1 MKTKNIKYILAAGLV
16 SCAMS
21 TTFISCS
28 DVLDEQPRSQF
39 DPTFFTTKTGI
50 EGGLTSLYA
59 HLRYFYG
66 NGYFLNSVETGTD
79 EYTYAQSADGNFKDA
94 DLSGVGS
101 MTPNNSIAGSIW
113 GTAFPNINTAS
124 GIIENGA
131 DAGMDASLLAE
142 AYFFRGFD
150 YFLLVQTYGGVPL
163 DLGAGELKFNTSTV
177 RTSVRNTVPEV
188 YEKCIFPDLE
198 KALADLP
205 ENPRLTGT
213 VTKNVARLYLAKAY
227 LTYAWWLENPNNI
240 PTYPE
245 CSRNSG
251 EAQNYFRKAYDIAKA
266 AIANPGPYGLMPTFY
281 DVNVAT
287 NDRNK
292 EVMLYADHDEDEKYG
307 NGGVGY
313 GWGSGG
319 SPENFAYWMET
330 WNYTELRAKIASDP
344 SKEINPVQREAV
356 QGLGRPWTRMAPVA
370 DAFMEGGVWEDAVKA
385 IDSRYDAT
393 FTLSYFTN
401 WDKAGD
407 ATPAVLGANGMQIH
421 PDEIFFSWVPES
433 EDSKIKYEGNN
444 GNLGLGEM
452 DGRSDFVVAV
462 NHISRKKYPCNWKIG
477 IYRTDNAGGLGSKVN
492 GGSPRPWN
500 VAKFSEFYLLAAEA
514 AVKLNMNSEAV
525 DMVNVLRARAGKQ
538 TYCVNARAPF
548 TADHSADMLAVTPRT
563 ITIDYILDE
572 RSREYWGEGYR
583 WYDLVRTQKW
593 AERAGTYRIAGSGYT
608 DKDLET
614 FTRTIPANYYL
625 RPIPQ
630 GQIDGMKMSDEE
642 KVAYQNPAYR
652 N

>member
-1 MKTKNIKYILAAGLV
+1 MKTKSIKYILAAGLV
-16 SCAMS
+16 CCGLSATMTSCN
-21 TTFISCS
+21 

-39 DPTFFTTKTGI
+39 DPTFFNTKAGI

-66 NGYFLNSVETGTD
+66 NGYWLNACETGTD

-94 DLSGVGS
+94 DLSGVGQ
-101 MTPNNSIAGSIW
+101 MTPSNSIAGGCW
-113 GTAFPNINTAS
+113 GTAFANINTAS

-131 DAGMDASLLAE
+131 AAGIDASLLAE
-142 AYFFRGFD
+142 AYFFRAFD
-150 YFLLVQTYGGVPL
+150 YFLLVQYYGGVPL

-188 YEKCIFPDLE
+188 YAAIFSDLE
-198 KALADLP
+198 KAVADLP
-205 ENPRLTGT
+205 ESPRLTGT
-213 VTKNVARLYLAKAY
+213 VTKNVARLYLSKAY

-240 PTYPE
+240 PTYPD
-245 CSRNSG
+245 CNRDG
-251 EAQNYFRKAYDIAKA
+251 GQAQSYFQKALDMANA
-266 AIANPGPYGLMPTFY
+266 AINNPGPYGLQPTFY

-287 NDRNK
+287 NDRNS
-292 EVMLYADHDEDEKYG
+292 EIMLYADHDEDEKFG
-307 NGGVGY
+307 NGGTGY

-330 WNYTELRAKIASDP
+330 WNYTEMIGKDP
-344 SKEINPVQREAV
+344 SGNNINPVQREAV

-370 DAFMEGGVWEDAVKA
+370 DAFMTGGVWEDAVKA

-401 WDKAGD
+401 WDKAGG
-407 ATPAVLGANGMQIH
+407 AAPYVTGANGSQIK
-421 PDEIFFSWVPES
+421 PGESYFSWVPEG
-433 EDSKIKYEGNN
+433 EDSKISYTGADGK
-444 GNLGLGEM
+444 LGFGEM
-452 DGRSDFVVAV
+452 EGHDDFVVAV

-500 VAKFSEFYLLAAEA
+500 IAKFSEFYLIAAEA
-514 AVKLNMNSEAV
+514 AVKLNKNEEAV
-525 DMVNVLRARAGKQ
+525 KMVNVLRERAGKQ
-538 TYCVNARAPF
+538 TYCVNKRADQV
-548 TADHSADMLAVTPRT
+548 ADYSAEMVAATPRT

-572 RSREYWGEGYR
+572 RSREFWGEGYR
-583 WYDLVRTQKW
+583 WFDLVRTQKW
-593 AERAGTYRIAGSGYT
+593 AERSTTYHIAGSGYT
-608 DKDLET
+608 DKDLQE
-614 FTRTIPANYYL
+614 FKRDIPAGYYL

-630 GQIDGMKMSDEE
+630 GQIDGLMMSDEE

>member
-1 MKTKNIKYILAAGLV
+1 MKTKNIKYIIAAALV
-16 SCAMS
+16 CGGI
-21 TTFISCS
+21 TTTMTSCS

-39 DPTFFTTKTGI
+39 DTTFFNTKTGI

-101 MTPNNSIAGSIW
+101 MTPSNSIAGSIW
-113 GTAFPNINTAS
+113 GTLFPNINTAS

-131 DAGMDASLLAE
+131 AAGIDDALLAE

-177 RTSVRNTVPEV
+177 RTSVRNTVDEV
-188 YEKCIFPDLE
+188 YNKCIFPDLE

-245 CSRNSG
+245 CSRDASK
-251 EAQNYFRKAYDIAKA
+251 AQSYYQKAFAMAKA
-266 AIANPGPYGLMPTFY
+266 AIDNPGPYALQPTFY

-287 NDRNK
+287 NDRNS
-292 EVMLYADHDEDEKYG
+292 EVMFYADHDEDEKYG
-307 NGGVGY
+307 NGGAGY
-313 GWGSGG
+313 GWGGGG

-330 WNYTELRAKIASDP
+330 WNYTEMIAKAASGAT
-344 SKEINPVQREAV
+344 INPIQREAV
-356 QGLGRPWTRMAPVA
+356 QALGRPWTRMAPIA
-370 DAFMEGGVWEDAVKA
+370 DNFMAGGVWEDAVKA

-393 FTLSYFTN
+393 FTLRYHTN
-401 WDKAGD
+401 WQKAGN
-407 ATPAVLGANGMQIH
+407 TEPYVFGANGMQVG
-421 PDEIFFSWVPES
+421 PNEVYFSWVPES
-433 EDSKIKYEGNN
+433 EDGNIN
-444 GNLGLGEM
+444 YTGADGKLGFGEM
-452 DGRSDFVVAV
+452 AGRPDFVVAV
-462 NHISRKKYPCNWKIG
+462 NHISRKKYPINWKLG
-477 IYRTDNAGGLGSKVN
+477 IYRTDNNGGLGSKVN
-492 GGSPRPWN
+492 GGSPRPWSI
-500 VAKFSEFYLLAAEA
+500 AKFSEFYLLAAEA
-514 AVKLNMNSEAV
+514 AVKLGDNASAYNY
-525 DMVNVLRARAGKQ
+525 VNVLRARAGKQ
-538 TYCVNARAPF
+538 TFNQNDNVAVSV
-548 TADHSADMLAVTPRT
+548 DHSAEMVAATPAT

-572 RSREYWGEGYR
+572 RSREFWGEGYR

-593 AERAGTYRIAGSGYT
+593 TERASTYHIADVGYT
-608 DKDLET
+608 DKDLKE
-614 FTRTIPANYYL
+614 FKRNIPANYYI

-630 GQIDGMKMSDEE
+630 GQLDGMKMTDEE
-642 KVAYQNPAYR
+642 KTNYQNPAYR
-652 N
+652 

>member
-1 MKTKNIKYILAAGLV
+1 MKTKSIKYILAAGLV
-16 SCAMS
+16 CCGLS
-21 TTFISCS
+21 TTMTSCN

-39 DPTFFTTKTGI
+39 DPTFFTTKAGI

-66 NGYFLNSVETGTD
+66 NGYYLNTLETGTD

-101 MTPNNSIAGSIW
+101 VTPTSTVAGGAW
-113 GTAFPNINTAS
+113 GTLFANINTCS
-124 GIIENGA
+124 GVIENGEA
-131 DAGMDASLLAE
+131 AGMDPALLAE
-142 AYFFRGFD
+142 AYFFRAFD
-150 YFLLVQTYGGVPL
+150 YFILVQTYGGVPL

-188 YEKCIFPDLE
+188 YTKCIFPDLE
-198 KALADLP
+198 KAVADLP

-213 VTKNVARLYLAKAY
+213 ATKNLARLYLSKAY

-245 CSRNSG
+245 TSRDASQ
-251 EAQNYFRKAYDIAKA
+251 AQSYFQKAYDTAKA
-266 AIANPGPYGLMPTFY
+266 AIDNPGPYGLQPTFY

-287 NDRNK
+287 NDRNS
-292 EVMLYADHDEDEKYG
+292 EIMLYADHDEDEKYG

-330 WNYTELRAKIASDP
+330 WNYTEMTAKAASGAV
-344 SKEINPVQREAV
+344 INPVQREAV

-370 DAFMEGGVWEDAVKA
+370 DAFIEGGVWEDAVKS

-401 WDKAGD
+401 WDKSGNSE
-407 ATPAVLGANGMQIH
+407 PYVIGANGSQIK
-421 PDEIFFSWVPES
+421 PGESYFSWVPES
-433 EDSKIKYEGNN
+433 DDDRINYTGADGK
-444 GNLGLGEM
+444 LGFGEM
-452 DGRSDFVVAV
+452 AGRPDFVVAV
-462 NHISRKKYPCNWKIG
+462 NHISRKKYPINWKLG

-500 VAKFSEFYLLAAEA
+500 IAKFSEFYLIGAEA
-514 AVKLNMNSEAV
+514 AVKLGKNQDAKTL
-525 DMVNVLRARAGKQ
+525 VNVLRARAGKQ

-548 TADHSADMLAVTPRT
+548 AADHSAEMVAATPDQ
-563 ITIDYILDE
+563 ITIDFILDE
-572 RSREYWGEGYR
+572 RSREFWGEGYR
-583 WYDLVRTQKW
+583 WFDLVRTQTWKK
-593 AERAGTYRIAGSGYT
+593 RASVYHIAGSGYT
-608 DKDLET
+608 DKDLQEVK
-614 FTRTIPANYYL
+614 RDIPDGYYI

-630 GQIDGMKMSDEE
+630 GQLDGMEMTEEE
-642 KVAYQNPAYR
+642 KTAYQNPAYR

>member
-1 MKTKNIKYILAAGLV
+1 MKTKSIKYILAAGLV
-16 SCAMS
+16 CCVAN
-21 TTFISCS
+21 TTMTSCS

-39 DPTFFTTKTGI
+39 DPTFFTTKKGI

-131 DAGMDASLLAE
+131 AAGIDDALLAE

-188 YEKCIFPDLE
+188 YAAIFSDLE
-198 KALADLP
+198 KALTDLP
-205 ENPRLTGT
+205 ENPRMTGT

-245 CSRNSG
+245 CSRNAS
-251 EAQNYFRKAYDIAKA
+251 EAQNYYKKAYDMAKA
-266 AIANPGPYGLMPTFY
+266 AIDNPGPYGLQPTFY

-287 NDRNK
+287 NDRNS
-292 EVMLYADHDEDEKYG
+292 EIMLYADHDEDEKYG

-330 WNYTELRAKIASDP
+330 WNYTEMTAKSASGAV
-344 SKEINPVQREAV
+344 INPVQREAV

-370 DAFMEGGVWEDAVKA
+370 DAFMKGGVWEDAVKA

-401 WDKAGD
+401 WNKAGN
-407 ATPAVLGANGMQIH
+407 TEPYVLGANSMQVK
-421 PDEIFFSWVPES
+421 PNEVYFSWVPES
-433 EDSKIKYEGNN
+433 EDSKINYTGADGK
-444 GNLGLGEM
+444 LGFGELP
-452 DGRSDFVVAV
+452 GRADFVVAV

-477 IYRTDNAGGLGSKVN
+477 IYRTDNAGSLGSKVN

-500 VAKFSEFYLLAAEA
+500 IAKFSEFYLLAAEA
-514 AVKLNMNSEAV
+514 AVKLNDNASAYKY
-525 DMVNVLRARAGKQ
+525 VNVLRERAGKQ
-538 TYCVNARAPF
+538 TYCVNARAAF
-548 TADHSADMLAVTPRT
+548 SADHSAEMIAATPAT
-563 ITIDYILDE
+563 ITIDFILDE
-572 RSREYWGEGYR
+572 RSREFWGEGYR

-593 AERAGTYRIAGSGYT
+593 AERATTYHIAGSGYT
-608 DKDLET
+608 DKNLEE
-614 FTRTIPANYYL
+614 FTRTIPAGYYI

-642 KVAYQNPAYR
+642 KKAYQNPAYK
-652 N
+652 